1 MLFNAGN
8 LNSILIKNKFNNNKF
23 KYFLVKLKEMNNSNN
38 NKIYIF
44 KKWNII
50 KVLTKQINTKQK
62 IN

>member
-1 MLFNAGN
+1 MFNAGN

-44 KKWNII
+44 NKWNII
-50 KVLTKQINTKQK
+50 IVLTKQINTKQK
-62 IN
+62 

>member
-1 MLFNAGN
+1 MFNAGN

-50 KVLTKQINTKQK
+50 IVLTKQINTKQK
-62 IN
+62 

>member
-50 KVLTKQINTKQK
+50 IVLTKQINTKQK
-62 IN
+62 